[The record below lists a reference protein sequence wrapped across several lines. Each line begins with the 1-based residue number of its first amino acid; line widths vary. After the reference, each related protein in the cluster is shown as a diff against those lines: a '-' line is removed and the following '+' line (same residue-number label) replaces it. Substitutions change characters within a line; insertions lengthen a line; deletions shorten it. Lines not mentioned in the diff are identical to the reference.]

1 MPPSSGAPAH
11 AAERGARRKQLSLLV
26 PLGATLYDSFYPRS
40 ILFAILCLLI
50 LLGASGCAR
59 PGATNS
65 AERVRIDRV
74 VLLSTEAQLS
84 ANLTA
89 EQLAA
94 FVRDARAQIAQT
106 VTPNTPALRLIV
118 QFTLQPR
125 AGQIV
130 QITTHDGA
138 DTALV
143 ARLTDALRLAQ
154 PLYTRSEPVMVQVY
168 FSTN

>member
-1 MPPSSGAPAH
+1 MT
-11 AAERGARRKQLSLLV
+11 R
-26 PLGATLYDSFYPRS
+26 FIPRS
-40 ILFAILCLLI
+40 IPFVILCLLI
-50 LLGASGCAR
+50 LIGASGCAR

-65 AERVRIDRV
+65 ADRVRIDRV
-74 VLLSTEAQLS
+74 VLLSTEARMS

-94 FVRDARAQIAQT
+94 FIRDARAQIAQA
-106 VTPNTPALRLIV
+106 VAPNPPALRLIV

-125 AGQIV
+125 ASQIV
-130 QITTHDGA
+130 KITTHDGA

-143 ARLTDALRLAQ
+143 ARLTNALRRTP
-154 PLYTRSEPVMVQVY
+154 PLYTRSEPVMVQVH